1 MSGIRFSDC
10 ERLPDPTISKI
21 AAEIVL
27 IMKSGSQENEILN
40 KIIQRNWRKSDVL
53 EALEYAVEKK
63 QLLEDENRYYLPD

>member
-1 MSGIRFSDC
+1 
-10 ERLPDPTISKI
+10 LPDPTISKI